1 MAESS
6 RSRIPLFYFSGT
18 GNTWWASREL
28 AAGLQAH
35 GFDAQ
40 AVSIEQASP
49 EEVHN
54 LVAEAAIVGLGFP
67 IYGSDAPRLVHRFVE
82 SLPRLKEEKPM
93 LGYVTQLAWSGDG
106 INFLYPI
113 LLRKG
118 YRIRWAAEFNMPNNI
133 CLAPKLY
140 ASDYASFTQRL
151 EANRA
156 DIMALCARV
165 ASGEEFRQHS
175 TPQDA
180 ALAWMQRGPFR
191 LLHDLGRGLWSVER
205 DKCTSCGICE
215 RNCPVDNIRLVDG
228 FPVYGSDC
236 IYCMRCFNYC
246 PAVAIRYM
254 KLGNR
259 HADQVSPFQGPVP
272 EFHPGLVT
280 KKK

>member
-1 MAESS
+1 MAESP

-40 AVSIEQASP
+40 AVSIEQTSP
-49 EEVHN
+49 EEVRN
-54 LVAEAAIVGLGFP
+54 RVAEAAIVGLGFP
-67 IYGSDAPRLVHRFVE
+67 IYGSDAPRIVHRFVE
-82 SLPRLKEEKPM
+82 SLPILDAEKPV

-156 DIMALCARV
+156 AISALCTRV
-165 ASGEEFRQHS
+165 AGGEGFRQHS
-175 TPQDA
+175 GLLDA
-180 ALAWMQRGPFR
+180 ALA
-191 LLHDLGRGLWSVER
+191 
-205 DKCTSCGICE
+205 
-215 RNCPVDNIRLVDG
+215 
-228 FPVYGSDC
+228 
-236 IYCMRCFNYC
+236 
-246 PAVAIRYM
+246 
-254 KLGNR
+254 
-259 HADQVSPFQGPVP
+259 
-272 EFHPGLVT
+272 
-280 KKK
+280 